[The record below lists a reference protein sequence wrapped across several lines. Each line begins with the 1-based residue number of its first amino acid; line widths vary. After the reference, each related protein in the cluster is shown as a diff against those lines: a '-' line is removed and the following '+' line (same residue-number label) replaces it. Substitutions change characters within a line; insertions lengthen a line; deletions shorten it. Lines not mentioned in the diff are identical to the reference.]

1 LRRLGASRR
10 KGHPNSVLCYC
21 DGTRRGVE
29 SVVITD
35 RDRLIVGWIGRLGA
49 VSAADVMGRFGMG
62 RTATYRRL
70 AVLVDQ
76 GLLGTERLLYGE
88 PALYVATRDGLQ
100 WARLARLEP
109 CRVSVASARH
119 SALRARLAVVLERTE
134 PAYRVWSEREVR
146 VAELEAGGPV
156 ASAEL
161 GRLPDGRPRLR
172 RADLVLVPRNEG
184 GRRPVAVEV
193 ELAVKGA
200 RRLEAICR
208 AWARCRL
215 VDSVRYYASPAAARA
230 VARAVERVQA
240 HDVIEIYSLDETL
253 KGDSHV
259 GKLARAVA

>member
-1 LRRLGASRR
+1 M
-10 KGHPNSVLCYC
+10 V
-21 DGTRRGVE
+21 
-29 SVVITD
+29 TD
-35 RDRLIVGWIGRLGA
+35 RDRAIAEWIARLGA
-49 VSAADVMGRFGMG
+49 ASAADVMARFGMG

-70 AVLVDQ
+70 AALVDQ
-76 GLLGTERLLYGE
+76 GVLATERLLYGE

-109 CRVSVASARH
+109 CRVGVASARH
-119 SALRARLAVVLERTE
+119 FALCARLAVVLERRE

-146 VAELEAGGPV
+146 VAELDAGGPV

-172 RADLVLVPRNEG
+172 RADLVLMPRERD
-184 GRRPVAVEV
+184 RRPVAIEV
-193 ELAVKGA
+193 ELAVKWA

-240 HDVIEIYSLDETL
+240 HDVIEIYSLGETL
-253 KGDSHV
+253 KGETDV
-259 GKLARAVA
+259 RELARAVT